1 MVAGGFENSRVY
13 GFLGS
18 TGIGKSLI
26 LLNIAVQIKKFNKHI
41 KPKDPTKIPT
51 IVILTM
57 ENSVVETVT
66 RLFNIVGTSDE
77 MKNYTVEEVI
87 RIIKED
93 GELFLSDDSP
103 IKILIKYKANRSADT
118 SYLYTLVEDL
128 EDEGY
133 ETICLIQD
141 HLKRLRSAFP
151 QKEERFELGEIVNEM
166 KVFAQIKDIPVNT
179 NSHLNREAAKIVD
192 EQGRTTKA
200 DLTRFMGRG
209 NIGESMLILDN
220 IDFAFIVNAEYDT
233 SDKKYMVFS
242 RIKNRDRASDRKYI
256 CQPFV
261 EGNSIRLMVDEDKDI
276 PVFRETL
283 KDSVDEIFKNNNLNK
298 SNRTQNT
305 IPEIAEIVSEVSN
318 NRFDDDQNLFSG
330 SIYREKERYRE
341 LEEQT
346 RELEEYSYPINS
358 MLNEPV
364 MIQQQEQQKSE
375 LVEAIVFED

>member
-1 MVAGGFENSRVY
+1 
-13 GFLGS
+13 
-18 TGIGKSLI
+18 
-26 LLNIAVQIKKFNKHI
+26 
-41 KPKDPTKIPT
+41 
-51 IVILTM
+51 
-57 ENSVVETVT
+57 
-66 RLFNIVGTSDE
+66 

-103 IKILIKYKANRSADT
+103 INILVKYKANRSVDT

-166 KVFAQIKDIPVNT
+166 KVFAQIKDIPVIT

-256 CQPFV
+256 CQPFAD
-261 EGNSIRLMVDEDKDI
+261 GNSIRLMVDEDKDI

-318 NRFDDDQNLFSG
+318 NKFDDDQNLFSG

-346 RELEEYSYPINS
+346 REMEEYSYPINS